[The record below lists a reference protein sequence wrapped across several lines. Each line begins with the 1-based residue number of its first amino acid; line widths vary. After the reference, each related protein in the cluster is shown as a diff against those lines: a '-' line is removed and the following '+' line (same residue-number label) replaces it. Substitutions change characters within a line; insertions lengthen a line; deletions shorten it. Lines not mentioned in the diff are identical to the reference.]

1 MTKDRHV
8 AAGNEVRMKEKLISA
23 VIMLVVV
30 AMVLFAFYK
39 IATRPASS
47 DDIAGKTEAQKII
60 DKDIEN
66 NYPSNAREVVKFY
79 NRIIKCYYSE
89 PHTDEEITSLAMTA
103 RVLFDT
109 ELLKRNPADEYV
121 AGVKK
126 DIEDYKAAG
135 RVISTTEVQ
144 DYKDVVFLK
153 KGEYNTATV
162 VSYYLVKDNTGSKG
176 SNMKFYLREDEDG
189 KWRILFF
196 ELTDD
201 TL

>member
-1 MTKDRHV
+1 
-8 AAGNEVRMKEKLISA
+8 MKEKLLST

-30 AMVLFAFYK
+30 AAVLFAFYR

-47 DDIAGKTEAQKII
+47 DDIAGKTEAEKII
-60 DKDIEN
+60 AKDIEN

-79 NRIIKCYYSE
+79 NRIIKCYYAE
-89 PHTDEEITSLAMTA
+89 PHTEDEIKSLALTA

-109 ELLKRNPADEYV
+109 ELLKRNPAEDYV

-126 DIEDYKAAG
+126 DIEEYNAAG

-144 DYKDVVFLK
+144 DYKDIVFTK
-153 KGEYNTATV
+153 KGGYNTATV
-162 VSYYLVKDNTGSKG
+162 ISYYLVKDNTGSKG
-176 SNMKFYLREDEDG
+176 SNMKYYLREDEDG

>member
-1 MTKDRHV
+1 
-8 AAGNEVRMKEKLISA
+8 MKEKLISA
-23 VIMLVVV
+23 VIMLLVVG
-30 AMVLFAFYK
+30 MVLFAFYK

-47 DDIAGKTEAQKII
+47 DDIAGKTEAMKIL

-79 NRIIKCYYSE
+79 NRIIKCYYDE
-89 PHTDEEITSLAMTA
+89 PHTDEEIKSLAMTA

-109 ELLKRNPADEYV
+109 ELLKRNPSDEYV
-121 AGVKK
+121 AGVMK

-162 VSYYLVKDNTGSKG
+162 VSYYLVKDNRGSKG
-176 SNMKFYLREDEDG
+176 SNMKFYLREDEEG